1 MFLTTGQQALV
12 GRNGIGKSCLAA
24 ILAGKMMPS
33 EGYVHRFCDVGYL
46 SQKEAQLPGTGADVL
61 GINIIRQVNE
71 RILIG
76 KGTPDD
82 FNFMEGQWNWE
93 SETKVFLE
101 EGGLSSDVLDR
112 AFVSLSGGEQ
122 TRLRLLALK
131 KQGYDFIVLD
141 EPSNHLDRNGR
152 IWLAQWLSAFNGGS
166 LLVTHDTYLLE
177 KVSSIYELNSIGIE
191 HSQGGWQSWLE
202 SREQLRLGIQ
212 RETELSKKYLQQVQ
226 RDKQKMREKAEK
238 RQNQGK
244 SRRSN
249 ANQSKIILDRE
260 QGRSEAT
267 QSRNAK
273 LYDERI
279 QRAAVNAMQAKDKL
293 EIIEPLVIVASMP
306 ERATNPLLYLRNV
319 VLPFGTLTPV
329 NLVLNSG
336 ERLAIL
342 GDNGSGKS
350 TLLKVMAGLI
360 KPVTGECTVT
370 RSHRLMDQHFS
381 FLDKE
386 LSALQNFQHQAP
398 GWTENLYRTRLA
410 QLRIHSDIVLKPVS
424 TLSGGEQ
431 LKIALA
437 CLFCGPSAPS
447 LLILDEPDNHLDIE
461 SRELLQQA
469 LRNYKGAIL
478 LVSHD
483 IKFIEKIGDMN
494 YLCLNL

>member
-1 MFLTTGQQALV
+1 MQNTDSVLIEAKHLTLQFPGESVPLFSGINMFLTTGQQALV

-71 RILIG
+71 RILTG

-191 HSQGGWQSWLE
+191 HSQGGWQPWLE

-212 RETELSKKYLQQVQ
+212 RESELSKKYLQRVQ
-226 RDKQKMREKAEK
+226 RDKQKTREKAEK

-279 QRAAVNAMQAKDKL
+279 QRAAVNAMQAKS
-293 EIIEPLVIVASMP
+293 I
-306 ERATNPLLYLRNV
+306 
-319 VLPFGTLTPV
+319 
-329 NLVLNSG
+329 
-336 ERLAIL
+336 
-342 GDNGSGKS
+342 
-350 TLLKVMAGLI
+350 
-360 KPVTGECTVT
+360 
-370 RSHRLMDQHFS
+370 
-381 FLDKE
+381 
-386 LSALQNFQHQAP
+386 
-398 GWTENLYRTRLA
+398 
-410 QLRIHSDIVLKPVS
+410 
-424 TLSGGEQ
+424 
-431 LKIALA
+431 
-437 CLFCGPSAPS
+437 
-447 LLILDEPDNHLDIE
+447 
-461 SRELLQQA
+461 
-469 LRNYKGAIL
+469 
-478 LVSHD
+478 
-483 IKFIEKIGDMN
+483 
-494 YLCLNL
+494 